1 MVAKIVRRHAG
12 RHLPLLSRA
21 SGYLNFWI
29 GHTMPRTRA
38 EVLWETW
45 NTLSYAERVRRFKLL
60 PTDQR
65 DEFFLSLDPRE
76 QAQLLTAL
84 PSKERR
90 LWVRLLEPDDATDL
104 VQEAAVEER
113 GELLSMLDEP
123 TRAEVRALLTYA
135 EDVAGGLMNPRYVH
149 VRPDMTVGEAVRYVR
164 HQAGTVETIYYVY
177 ILDASQR
184 LLGVCSLRE
193 LFQGKEDQPV
203 RDVMHPEPVTVS
215 EHSDQETVARLYV
228 EQDLLAIP
236 VVDDQQRMRGIITF
250 DDVADVVRE
259 EATEDIQMAG
269 GTQALEE
276 PYLSVSLPG
285 LVKKRALWLTV
296 LFLGEMLTASA
307 MTFYEGEIAS
317 AVVLALFLP
326 MIISSGGNAGSQAT
340 TLVIRAMALGQVR
353 LLDWWRVL
361 RRELAAG
368 MLLGLVLAAFGM
380 IRVVAWQA
388 VGAGYGEHYVL
399 LGLTVSVSVLGVV
412 VWGSLAGSMLPIVLR
427 SLRLDPAAASA
438 PLVATM
444 VDVTGV
450 VIYFSVAST
459 VLSGTLL

>member
-1 MVAKIVRRHAG
+1 M
-12 RHLPLLSRA
+12 
-21 SGYLNFWI
+21 
-29 GHTMPRTRA
+29 TRTRA
-38 EVLWETW
+38 EALWETW
-45 NTLSYAERVRRFKLL
+45 NTLSDEERVRRFKLL

-76 QAQLLTAL
+76 QEQLLFAL
-84 PSKERR
+84 PVKERR

-104 VQEAAVEER
+104 IQQAPEVER
-113 GELLSMLDEP
+113 GVLLGMLDEP
-123 TRAEVRALLTYA
+123 TRNEVRALLVYA

-164 HQAGTVETIYYVY
+164 HQAGLVETIYYIYV
-177 ILDASQR
+177 LDASQH

-193 LFQGKEDQPV
+193 LFQGKEDQLV
-203 RDVMHPEPVTVS
+203 RTLMHPDPITVS
-215 EHSDQETVARLYV
+215 EQSDQETVARLYV

-236 VVDDQQRMRGIITF
+236 VVDEHHRMRGIITF

-259 EATEDIQMAG
+259 EATEDIQKAG
-269 GTQALEE
+269 GTQALDE
-276 PYLSVSLPG
+276 PYLTVGLAE

-296 LFLGEMLTASA
+296 LFVGEMLTASA
-307 MTFYEGEIAS
+307 MAFYESEIAS

-326 MIISSGGNAGSQAT
+326 LIISSGGNAGSQAT

-368 MLLGLVLAAFGM
+368 ILLGLVLAVLGM

-388 VGAGYGEHYVL
+388 VGSGYGEHFLL
-399 LGLTVSVSVLGVV
+399 LGLTVSVSVVGVV
-412 VWGSLAGSMLPIVLR
+412 LWGSVAGSMLPLVLR

-450 VIYFSVAST
+450 LIYFSVATT

>member
-1 MVAKIVRRHAG
+1 M
-12 RHLPLLSRA
+12 S
-21 SGYLNFWI
+21 
-29 GHTMPRTRA
+29 RTRA
-38 EVLWETW
+38 EALWETW
-45 NTLSYAERVRRFKLL
+45 NTLSDEERVRRFKLL

-76 QAQLLTAL
+76 QAQLLFTL
-84 PSKERR
+84 PAKERR
-90 LWVRLLEPDDATDL
+90 LWIRLLEPDDATDL
-104 VQEAAVEER
+104 IQQAPAAER
-113 GELLSMLDEP
+113 GVLLGMLDEP
-123 TRAEVRALLTYA
+123 TRNEVRALLAYA

-164 HQAGTVETIYYVY
+164 HQAGLVETIYYIYV
-177 ILDASQR
+177 LDASQH

-193 LFQGKEDQPV
+193 LFQGKEDQLV
-203 RDVMHPEPVTVS
+203 RTLMHLDPITVS

-228 EQDLLAIP
+228 EQDLLSIP
-236 VVDDQQRMRGIITF
+236 VVDEQHRMRGIITF
-250 DDVADVVRE
+250 DDVVDVVRE
-259 EATEDIQMAG
+259 EATEDIQKAG
-269 GTQALEE
+269 GTQALDE
-276 PYLSVSLPG
+276 PYLTVGLAE

-296 LFLGEMLTASA
+296 LFVGEMLTASA
-307 MTFYEGEIAS
+307 MAFYESEIAS

-326 MIISSGGNAGSQAT
+326 LIISSGGNAGSQAT

-368 MLLGLVLAAFGM
+368 ILLGLVLAVLGM

-388 VGAGYGEHYVL
+388 VGSGYGEHFLL
-399 LGLTVSVSVLGVV
+399 LGLTVSVSVVGVV
-412 VWGSLAGSMLPIVLR
+412 LWGSVAGSMLPLVLR

-450 VIYFSVAST
+450 VIYFSVAT
-459 VLSGTLL
+459 AVLSGTLL